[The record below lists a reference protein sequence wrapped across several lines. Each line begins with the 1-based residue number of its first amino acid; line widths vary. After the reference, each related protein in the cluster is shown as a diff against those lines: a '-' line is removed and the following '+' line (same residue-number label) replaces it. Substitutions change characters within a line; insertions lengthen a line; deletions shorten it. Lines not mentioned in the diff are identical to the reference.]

1 MRKIYTLLLLVGF
14 SINQIE
20 AQSRAVNFSFSY
32 NSTADY
38 TDYGS
43 QLTDGEGGITDVPG
57 VTYQIFFSNA
67 SETVDGNVKF
77 YGYGNHSGESPST
90 YLDGRTGYLYPSGA
104 EGSTPAYQLVM
115 KTSDGSEFSFKNIYL
130 VNFNSATAS
139 DVSLDIIGYR
149 NGVTTG
155 QITTHADNPQYG
167 LYLTQSNGLTASI
180 FENVDKVIIKPSNS
194 SVYNT
199 NFWYYVNDIG
209 FDNAVTMTT
218 LPVSW
223 LSFDADLQ
231 STGEVELKWKTANER
246 ENSHFVVE
254 KSQDGRVFF
263 EIGMVSGSNNSDLLS
278 YYSYKDKSPVP
289 GKNFYRLKQYDRS
302 GNYSFSKIEIVNN
315 RAEVGFS
322 IYPNPAYNT
331 LTIQYKMP
339 VKNQVQLQL
348 INTGG
353 QIMLTKTWNLNSGNS
368 ISINTSYM
376 APGLYKLR
384 LNSEQLNEVHDIII
398 LK

>member
-1 MRKIYTLLLLVGF
+1 MKKIYTLIFLIGF

-32 NSTADY
+32 SSTADF

-43 QLTDGEGGITDVPG
+43 ILTDGEGGIADVTG

-67 SETVDGNVKF
+67 SESVDGNVKF
-77 YGYGNHSGESPST
+77 YGYGNHGGESPST

-167 LYLTQSNGLTASI
+167 LYLTQSSGLTPSI
-180 FENVDKVIIKPSNS
+180 FQNVDKVIIKPSNS
-194 SVYNT
+194 SVYNA

-218 LPVSW
+218 LPVNW
-223 LSFDADLQ
+223 LSFDTYLQ
-231 STGEVELKWKTANER
+231 TSGEVELKWKTANER
-246 ENSHFVVE
+246 DNSHFVIE
-254 KSQDGRVFF
+254 RSTDGRMFF
-263 EIGMVSGSNNSDLLS
+263 EIGTVNGSGNADLIS
-278 YYSYKDKSPVP
+278 YYTYKDKSPIP

-302 GNYSFSKIEIVNN
+302 GNYNFSRTEMVNN
-315 RAEVGFS
+315 SVGTGLTV
-322 IYPNPAYNT
+322 YPNPAHGA
-331 LTIQYKMP
+331 LTIQFKMP
-339 VKNQVQLQL
+339 VKDQIQLQF
-348 INTGG
+348 INTSG
-353 QIMLTKTWNLNSGNS
+353 QMVYTKTYNSNFGNS
-368 ISINTSYM
+368 ISINTSYL

-384 LNSEQLNEVHDIII
+384 LTSEGMNEIHDIII